1 MGGPAVAI
9 RKVGVSQLCWKS
21 GHHLKATLRIRNG
34 TNIQLIELRKTGTI
48 QITDNAD
55 ERFRRGVIAQNK
67 TPGKVASRGANHGQQ
82 LNLHFLGITS
92 PPTNWREVQDRLR
105 GHLLFRCFGRF
116 GFDEVHRF
124 LSLAR
129 CLEYYTVIVIQGR

>member
-92 PPTNWREVQDRLR
+92 PQLIGER
-105 GHLLFRCFGRF
+105 FRTAYAATSSSVVS
-116 GFDEVHRF
+116 DA
-124 LSLAR
+124 LA
-129 CLEYYTVIVIQGR
+129 LMKSTAF